1 MERER
6 MRPQAMQEHQP
17 PTRLLLPFTH
27 GIEME
32 ALDAAISLAKA
43 SHATLVALAL
53 LRVKAKG
60 SRQDPRLEHL
70 MEANDFL
77 ETVRWKAARSG
88 VPIEGFQVLTA
99 DVGQSLDVLTRQF
112 SCGGIVLFVR
122 QGQGILL
129 SSDDI
134 VGCLHLGNCI
144 GYLMQLDAKPR
155 PQLDSLFKRLFSFA
169 FRERR
174 RGDSSSGEPVPS
186 PLASRSKAPGHDESK
201 GKEVLGQAEDPTEE
215 ERTQSHG

>member
-1 MERER
+1 MREH
-6 MRPQAMQEHQP
+6 PLP
-17 PTRLLLPFTH
+17 IRLLLPFTH
-27 GIEME
+27 GVEME
-32 ALDAAISLAKA
+32 ALGTAISLAEA

-60 SRQDPRLEHL
+60 RRPEPRLEDL

-77 ETVRWKAARSG
+77 EAVRWKAMRAG

-99 DVGQSLDVLTRQF
+99 DVGQSLDILNRQF
-112 SCGGIVLFVR
+112 ACDGIVFFVR

-129 SSDDI
+129 RGDDI
-134 VGCLHLGNCI
+134 VGCLQLGNCI
-144 GYLMQLDAKPR
+144 GYLMRLDAKPR

-169 FRERR
+169 FRERQR
-174 RGDSSSGEPVPS
+174 AGSVVGEPATS
-186 PLASRSKAPGHDESK
+186 PAASHSPKPGHDETQEE
-201 GKEVLGQAEDPTEE
+201 EVIGQAKDVTKN